1 MWVLIVCH
9 VLVSGYVQFWFVM
22 LVIYKSFHFFF
33 PYLGKI
39 MCGRVMFLFALCVNV
54 DGCFCFC
61 FFGFVLLDGFCV
73 VQTHLLNCH
82 VLLNLL
88 FLAQACFTCSK
99 LALSFFF
106 WFILLGRKRVRV
118 LLKESFFFLGYMVDS
133 DSIVIV
139 GLLDFFR
146 PLFKI
151 V

>member
-73 VQTHLLNCH
+73 VQTRLLNCH

-99 LALSFFF
+99 LALWAGNVLGFCLKKGFFF
-106 WFILLGRKRVRV
+106 FGFR
-118 LLKESFFFLGYMVDS
+118 VDS